1 LIDYSVANDV
11 DGSQASLR
19 DLDKARKLVA
29 KEEAKAERK
38 RMEQA
43 RKACAPHGYSV
54 LQNGLLIIT

>member
-1 LIDYSVANDV
+1 LIGYSVANDV

-38 RMEQA
+38 RIDQA
-43 RKACAPHGYSV
+43 SKACAFHLYSFV
-54 LQNGLLIIT
+54 HLITT